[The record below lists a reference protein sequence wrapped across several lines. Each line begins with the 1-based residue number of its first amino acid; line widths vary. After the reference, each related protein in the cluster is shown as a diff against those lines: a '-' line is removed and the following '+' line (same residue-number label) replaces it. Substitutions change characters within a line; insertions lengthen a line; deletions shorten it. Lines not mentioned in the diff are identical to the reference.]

1 MKSKN
6 YILQQIKEVL
16 IDRKAYSESR
26 ADKYIEEV
34 KDKTVYELM
43 MLKKELSMEEE
54 ELRDVSW
61 KSSVWR
67 EEEEY

>member
-34 KDKTVYELM
+34 KEKTVYELM
-43 MLKKELSMEEE
+43 VLEKELSTEEE

-67 EEEEY
+67 EEEY

>member
-16 IDRKAYSESR
+16 IDRKAYSERR

-34 KDKTVYELM
+34 KEKTVYELM
-43 MLKKELSMEEE
+43 VLKKELSTEEE

-67 EEEEY
+67 EEEY

>member
-34 KDKTVYELM
+34 KEKTVYELM
-43 MLKKELSMEEE
+43 VLKKELSMEEE

-67 EEEEY
+67 EEEY

>member
-26 ADKYIEEV
+26 ADKYIEGV

-43 MLKKELSMEEE
+43 VLKKELSMEEE

-67 EEEEY
+67 EEEY

>member
-26 ADKYIEEV
+26 ADKYIEELRE
-34 KDKTVYELM
+34 KTVYELLV
-43 MLKKELSMEEE
+43 LKKELSTEEE

-61 KSSVWR
+61 RSSVWR
-67 EEEEY
+67 DEEY

>member
-43 MLKKELSMEEE
+43 VLKKELSTEEE

-61 KSSVWR
+61 RSSVWR
-67 EEEEY
+67 DEEY

>member
-6 YILQQIKEVL
+6 YILQQIKEIL

-34 KDKTVYELM
+34 KEKTVYELM
-43 MLKKELSMEEE
+43 VLKKELSKEEE

-67 EEEEY
+67 EEEY

>member
-26 ADKYIEEV
+26 ADKYLEEV

-43 MLKKELSMEEE
+43 VLKKELNMEKEE
-54 ELRDVSW
+54 FRDVSW
-61 KSSVWR
+61 RSSVWR
-67 EEEEY
+67 EEEY

>member
-34 KDKTVYELM
+34 KEKTVYELM
-43 MLKKELSMEEE
+43 VLKKELSTEEE

-61 KSSVWR
+61 RSSVWR
-67 EEEEY
+67 DEEY

>member
-26 ADKYIEEV
+26 ADTYIEGI
-34 KDKTVYELM
+34 KDKTVYELLVM
-43 MLKKELSMEEE
+43 KKELSTSEEE
-54 ELRDVSW
+54 FRDVSCRTSIW
-61 KSSVWR
+61 H
-67 EEEEY
+67 EEEY

>member
-26 ADKYIEEV
+26 ADKYLEEV

-43 MLKKELSMEEE
+43 VLKKELNLEKE

-61 KSSVWR
+61 RSSVWY
-67 EEEEY
+67 EEEY

>member
-34 KDKTVYELM
+34 KEKTVYELM
-43 MLKKELSMEEE
+43 VLKKELSTEEE

-67 EEEEY
+67 EEEY

>member
-43 MLKKELSMEEE
+43 MLKKELSTEEE

-67 EEEEY
+67 EEEY

>member
-16 IDRKAYSESR
+16 IDRKASSESR

-43 MLKKELSMEEE
+43 VLKKELNLEKE

-61 KSSVWR
+61 RSSVWR
-67 EEEEY
+67 EEEY

>member
-26 ADKYIEEV
+26 ADKYVEEV
-34 KDKTVYELM
+34 KEKTVYELM
-43 MLKKELSMEEE
+43 VLKKELSTEEE

-61 KSSVWR
+61 RSSVWR
-67 EEEEY
+67 DEEY

>member
-34 KDKTVYELM
+34 KEDSL
-43 MLKKELSMEEE
+43 
-54 ELRDVSW
+54 
-61 KSSVWR
+61 
-67 EEEEY
+67 

>member
-16 IDRKAYSESR
+16 IDRKAYSERR

-34 KDKTVYELM
+34 KEKTVYELM
-43 MLKKELSMEEE
+43 VLKKELSTEEE

-67 EEEEY
+67 EEDY

>member
-26 ADKYIEEV
+26 ADKYLEEV
-34 KDKTVYELM
+34 KDKTVY
-43 MLKKELSMEEE
+43 
-54 ELRDVSW
+54 
-61 KSSVWR
+61 
-67 EEEEY
+67 

>member
-43 MLKKELSMEEE
+43 VLKKDLSMEEE

-67 EEEEY
+67 EEEY

>member
-16 IDRKAYSESR
+16 IDRRAYSESR
-26 ADKYIEEV
+26 ADKYLEEV

-43 MLKKELSMEEE
+43 VLKKELNLEKEDYKSF
-54 ELRDVSW
+54 VS
-61 KSSVWR
+61 SLVNVTF
-67 EEEEY
+67 

>member
-26 ADKYIEEV
+26 ADQYVEEV
-34 KDKTVYELM
+34 KEKTVYELM
-43 MLKKELSMEEE
+43 VLKKELSTEEE

-61 KSSVWR
+61 RSSVWR
-67 EEEEY
+67 DEEY

>member
-26 ADKYIEEV
+26 ADQYVEEV
-34 KDKTVYELM
+34 KEKTVYELM
-43 MLKKELSMEEE
+43 VLKKELSTEEE

-61 KSSVWR
+61 RSSVWR
-67 EEEEY
+67 EEEY

>member
-43 MLKKELSMEEE
+43 VLKKELSMEEE

-61 KSSVWR
+61 RSSVWR
-67 EEEEY
+67 EEEY

>member
-6 YILQQIKEVL
+6 YILQQIREVL

-43 MLKKELSMEEE
+43 VLKKELSTEEE

-61 KSSVWR
+61 RSSVWR
-67 EEEEY
+67 DEEY

>member
-43 MLKKELSMEEE
+43 VLKKEISTEEE

-61 KSSVWR
+61 RSSVWR
-67 EEEEY
+67 DEEY

>member
-26 ADKYIEEV
+26 ADKYVEEV

-43 MLKKELSMEEE
+43 VLKKELSTEEE

-61 KSSVWR
+61 RSSVWR
-67 EEEEY
+67 DEEY